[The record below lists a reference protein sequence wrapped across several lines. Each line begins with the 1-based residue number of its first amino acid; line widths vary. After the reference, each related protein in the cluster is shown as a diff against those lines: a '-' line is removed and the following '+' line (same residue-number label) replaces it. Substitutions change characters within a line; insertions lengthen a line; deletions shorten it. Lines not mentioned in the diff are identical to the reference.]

1 MTERHKKALDE
12 ISFFNCK
19 IYFYVDYQI
28 ISLLKRSISFGSTQD
43 IHKEVRNDGRNMA
56 KHKKVVQPKMLWYI
70 PWFIIWFR
78 RAALPFG
85 CLDEPS
91 GLAELKKRVAL
102 GYSNT
107 SSLLRYFKKSS
118 LFKFMEHFVTLFQ
131 SFLVYLDNFEAV
143 VRIVAALLAKGF
155 SLYNF
160 DVSFK
165 TQTHSWCF
173 FCFYI
178 ICQLLWNQ
186 CITTRQR
193 AVRYPFVN

>member
-56 KHKKVVQPKMLWYI
+56 KHKKVVQPKIPWYI

-78 RAALPFG
+78 RAALSFG
-85 CLDEPS
+85 CVDEPS
-91 GLAELKKRVAL
+91 RLAELKERVAV

-107 SSLLRYFKKSS
+107 SSLLRYFKKPS

-131 SFLVYLDNFEAV
+131 SFMVSLDNFEAV
-143 VRIVAALLAKGF
+143 VVIVAALLAKGF